1 MSTCMAIIR
10 SAAAVAQAF
19 PDAPWLGLYQS
30 PVDVAAAM
38 LEDVR
43 CVPLSNACVI

>member
-1 MSTCMAIIR
+1 MATVR

-19 PDAPWLGLYQS
+19 PGAPWLGLYQP

-43 CVPLSNACVI
+43 CAPLSNACVI